1 MSPQGCEGVSSFCC
15 IKWNFTKE
23 EWKSPNNQGQML
35 TIDDLTNN
43 ALATEILV
51 QKQLILCKIFPSDTV
66 IPDLHCEIVTVNDKL
81 YKNIFAKYC

>member
-1 MSPQGCEGVSSFCC
+1 
-15 IKWNFTKE
+15 
-23 EWKSPNNQGQML
+23 ML

-66 IPDLHCEIVTVNDKL
+66 ISDLHCEIVTVNDKL